1 MAKRLKVPPQHD
13 PVPPSNPDRKTSL
26 RIDPVTWKAARML
39 ALENNLTVSD
49 LIAAALREYVEH
61 HTGRGGAR

>member
-13 PVPPSNPDRKTSL
+13 PVPQGPTDRKTSL
-26 RIDPVTWKAARML
+26 RIDPLVWKSARMI
-39 ALENNLTVSD
+39 ALENDMTVSD